1 MALLGLDYDQVQRL
15 FLDRLRDPTEDDD
28 LKLHIL
34 DLISTCIFSQHG
46 MTAAFFNVTRSR
58 KWYSDN
64 REKTIEGDTVSDFM
78 VDYLQNIKKVS
89 CNPLEDG

>member
-46 MTAAFFNVTRSR
+46 MTAAFFNVKRSR

-64 REKTIEGDTVSDFM
+64 REKTIEGDTVCDFM
-78 VDYLQNIKKVS
+78 VDYLQNIKKVTVVG
-89 CNPLEDG
+89 EK

>member
-15 FLDRLRDPTEDDD
+15 YLDRLRDSTEDDD
-28 LKLHIL
+28 LKVHIL
-34 DLISTCIFSQHG
+34 DLIGTCVIYQHG

-64 REKTIEGDTVSDFM
+64 KEKTIEIDTVSDFM
-78 VDYLQNIKKVS
+78 VDYLHNVKRVR
-89 CNPLEDG
+89 G